1 MKYKL
6 TTNTKE
12 WAGVTLYQIEYL
24 KSFAGIIKGDLG
36 GWIAGE
42 SNLSQDGNA
51 RVYGNAYVSGDVYV
65 FGNAH
70 VSGSARVSAKANF
83 TKGHFIGGDDSG
95 KITDITDKMGST
107 FWKNQYV
114 LGEYEI
120 TPIEE
125 PTITLTDEELLAEC
139 ERRGVS
145 TKITTNLSSLDKEI
159 NNNKE

>member
-12 WAGVTLYQIEYL
+12 WLGATLYQIEYL
-24 KSFAGIIKGDLG
+24 KSFAGIKKGDLG
-36 GWIAGE
+36 GWIE
-42 SNLSQDGNA
+42 SEDNLSQDGNA
-51 RVYGNAYVSGDVYV
+51 RVTENGHVTDRAFVT
-65 FGNAH
+65 GNAH
-70 VSGSARVSAKANF
+70 VAGNTWVSGDACLSAKSKF
-83 TKGHFIGGDDSG
+83 TRGNFIGGSDSG
-95 KITDITDKMGST
+95 KITDITDKIGST
-107 FWKNQYV
+107 YWKHQYV

-145 TKITTNLSSLDKEI
+145 TKIT
-159 NNNKE
+159 NN

>member
-24 KSFAGIIKGDLG
+24 KSFAGVTKGDLG
-36 GWIAGE
+36 GWIESE
-42 SNLSQDGNA
+42 SNLSQDGDAHVFDNA
-51 RVYGNAYVSGDVYV
+51 HVYGNARVSGNAHVYGDAHV
-65 FGNAH
+65 FDNAH
-70 VSGSARVSAKANF
+70 VSGNAWVSAKANF
-83 TKGHFIGGDDSG
+83 TKGHFIGWDDSG
-95 KITDITDKMGST
+95 KITDITDKTGST

-125 PTITLTDEELLAEC
+125 KPTITLTDEELLAEC
-139 ERRGVS
+139 ERRAIS
-145 TKITTNLSSLDKEI
+145 TKITK
-159 NNNKE
+159 